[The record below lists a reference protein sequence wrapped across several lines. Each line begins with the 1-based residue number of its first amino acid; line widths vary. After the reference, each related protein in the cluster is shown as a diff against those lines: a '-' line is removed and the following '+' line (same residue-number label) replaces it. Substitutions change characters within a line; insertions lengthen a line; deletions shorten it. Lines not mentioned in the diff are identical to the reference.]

1 MRSSTMGAGMAMCY
15 ALQVTWRPWRKSKRR
30 SVGAL
35 GLLDRPGQVR
45 VRTAFVCVGGGRMCE
60 AGHGEPSVRRRSCG
74 GGRARGRLRASSH
87 ATILEEGYNMPD
99 EAQGLEVLVR

>member
-1 MRSSTMGAGMAMCY
+1 
-15 ALQVTWRPWRKSKRR
+15 
-30 SVGAL
+30 
-35 GLLDRPGQVR
+35 
-45 VRTAFVCVGGGRMCE
+45 MCE